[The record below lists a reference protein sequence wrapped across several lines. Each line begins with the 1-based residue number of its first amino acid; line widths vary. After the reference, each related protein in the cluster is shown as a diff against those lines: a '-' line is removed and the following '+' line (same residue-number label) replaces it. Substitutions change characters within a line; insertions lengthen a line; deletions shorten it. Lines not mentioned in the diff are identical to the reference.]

1 MDTYDYIEATLEF
14 LELFDLY
21 FEYNKVGNLKR
32 KMNSFTYLDIYDS
45 SKNVV
50 GRFSYN
56 ENNYTILAM
65 LEDKIISAKVSK
77 NKKRKAAIEFKYD
90 VKLISN
96 DLRLTGEYEKIK
108 KGSRYY
114 KYNSYCI
121 FIKDKFICKCSFDP
135 IRRNYYIYY
144 FNQCSNWNKFEFDN
158 NTFNLSTEEYVINI
172 KKMMDTIYFEKI
184 FDVREAHDVFGGY
197 ELDFR
202 ENSFPLEIV
211 KILENL
217 TDDYYEFFNIPRDL
231 SNEIMP
237 NLFDKVIDK
246 SIDDKHVLDNK
257 YLFRKEKSFVKQK
270 VNKSNKKSL

>member
-96 DLRLTGEYEKIK
+96 NLRLTGEYEKIK

-172 KKMMDTIYFEKI
+172 KKMMDTIYYEKI
-184 FDVREAHDVFGGY
+184 LDVREANDVFGGY
-197 ELDFR
+197 EVDFK

-246 SIDDKHVLDNK
+246 SIDDNHVLDNK
-257 YLFRKEKSFVKQK
+257 YLFRKEKNFVKQK